1 MFNTLSEQVKSLVT
15 SPVFL
20 AALTSWFSA
29 QFIKTVINILYGQI
43 HSLGELIENLFWKT
57 GGLPSS
63 HSALVTSVAT
73 TIGFRN
79 GLGSDIF
86 LLSFAFLMVT
96 VRDAMGVRRASG
108 MQARKIN
115 NIGKTL
121 GEKGIIEY
129 RAMKEVQGHSP
140 MEVTLGCVLG
150 FVLGLAFSVF

>member
-96 VRDAMGVRRASG
+96 VRDAVGVRRASG

-121 GEKGIIEY
+121 REKGIIEY

>member
-96 VRDAMGVRRASG
+96 VRDAVGVRRASG

-150 FVLGLAFSVF
+150 FVLGLAFSIF

>member
-96 VRDAMGVRRASG
+96 VRDAVGVRRASG

-121 GEKGIIEY
+121 DEKGIIEY

>member
-96 VRDAMGVRRASG
+96 VRDAVGVRRASG

-115 NIGKTL
+115 NIGKAL
-121 GEKGIIEY
+121 DEKGIIEY
-129 RAMKEVQGHSP
+129 RAMKDVQGHSP

>member
-96 VRDAMGVRRASG
+96 VRDAVGVRRASG

-115 NIGKTL
+115 NIGKAL

>member
-96 VRDAMGVRRASG
+96 VRDAVGVRRASG

>member
-43 HSLGELIENLFWKT
+43 RSLGELIENLFWKT

-96 VRDAMGVRRASG
+96 VRDAVGVRRASG

-121 GEKGIIEY
+121 DEKGIIEY

>member
-15 SPVFL
+15 NPVFL

-96 VRDAMGVRRASG
+96 VRDAVGVRRASG

>member
-96 VRDAMGVRRASG
+96 VRDAVGVRMASG

-115 NIGKTL
+115 NIGKAL